1 MDQALPAFENIL
13 KAERCGVDYRKPL
26 VQFTLEG
33 LLDYEYKLSQELL
46 WFLLSKYASDAE
58 IISLILE
65 YFEKFPI

>member
-13 KAERCGVDYRKPL
+13 KAERCGVDYRKSL